1 MTPAGMHRRW
11 SSLWPRARAALV
23 FAVVFGLVLASWLP
37 DTAHRSLAGRF
48 DILLL
53 LVFLGVVIAF
63 TVEADPSLSEGERPA
78 RRGWRLRIGG
88 LPIRR
93 RK

>member
-1 MTPAGMHRRW
+1 MTPAEMRRRR
-11 SSLWPRARAALV
+11 SSLWPTVRAALV
-23 FAVVFGLVLASWLP
+23 FAVVFAIVLASWFP
-37 DTAHRSLAGRF
+37 DAPRRSLAERL

-63 TVEADPSLSEGERPA
+63 TVEADPPPSEGE
-78 RRGWRLRIGG
+78 RRGWRLRVGG
-88 LPIRR
+88 LAVRR